1 MKDVSPVISAA
12 VRALMRA
19 QGSDEKEN
27 AGEEVEEEEDGEEE
41 EEEHCGANDMCVG
54 ASD

>member
-19 QGSDEKEN
+19 HGSDEKEN
-27 AGEEVEEEEDGEEE
+27 AGEEVEEEEEGEKEEE
-41 EEEHCGANDMCVG
+41 DCGANDICVG

>member
-27 AGEEVEEEEDGEEE
+27 AGEEVKEEEEGEE

-54 ASD
+54 ASY